1 MLGIGKILV
10 ILLIILVLFGYKL
23 PGLGKGIGE
32 AIRNFKKETKN
43 IMDGLKEKAGK

>member
-23 PGLGKGIGE
+23 PALGQGLGK

-43 IMDGLKEKAGK
+43 IMDGLKEKTGR